1 MNFKND
7 FKNKAFK
14 KGTYSVGMIFAVL
27 AIVVLLNMLVRELP
41 ATITKF
47 DFSKFK
53 LYTLTDTTIDFLKS
67 LDKEVN
73 IYLIA
78 AQGSEDENLY
88 EMLEKYDAMSG
99 YVNFEQVDPTLY
111 PNFVAEYTTEVIET
125 NSIIVDGGER
135 SRVID
140 YSNMA
145 TTVLNYNTFT
155 YDSAFDGE
163 GLVTS
168 AINYVVTDNLPKM
181 YLTAGH
187 NEQEMNETFIGMVG
201 KASVQVETVNILE
214 NKGIPEDCEVLF
226 TYTPTEDFTSAEA
239 DIIIEYLENGG
250 SYILVTQDMNVDLVN
265 LGKVLEY
272 YGVEFTGGFAIEN
285 NSKYYLTYTADI
297 KPIRNTHPIMNSL
310 IAKGTSVFAP
320 RSQGIVI
327 RDDARSSLEITELL
341 TTSEDSFVRTTDS
354 DAVSIQ
360 DGDIPGPIAVAVAI
374 EESYNGA
381 DTHLAVFGSSYL
393 INDSVD
399 QTVGGG
405 NYDMLLNTI
414 AWMSEIEANIAI
426 EAKTTT
432 ISLLSLA
439 QSDIYRW
446 MIILVVVIPVA
457 VIGTGFA
464 VWFMRRRK

>member
-1 MNFKND
+1 MNFKNN

-67 LDKEVN
+67 LDKEVD

-99 YVNFEQVDPTLY
+99 YVNFEQVDPTLH
-111 PNFVAEYTTEVIET
+111 PNFVAEYTTDVLET

-135 SRVID
+135 SRVIN
-140 YSNMA
+140 YASMS

-181 YLTAGH
+181 YITAGH
-187 NEQEMNETFIGMVG
+187 NEQDMNDTFIGLIG
-201 KASVQVETVNILE
+201 KASVEVETVNILE

-226 TYTPTEDFTSAEA
+226 TYTPTEDFTSEEA
-239 DIIIEYLENGG
+239 DVIIEYLENGG
-250 SYILVTQDMNVDLVN
+250 SYILVTQDMNADLIN

-272 YGVEFTGGFAIEN
+272 YGVEFTGGFAVEN

-297 KPIRNTHPIMNSL
+297 KPIKNAHPIMNSL
-310 IAKGTSVFAP
+310 ITKGTSVFAP
-320 RSQGIVI
+320 MSQGIII
-327 RDDARSSLEITELL
+327 RDDARSSLEITKLL

-360 DGDIPGPIAVAVAI
+360 EGDIPGPIAVAVAI
-374 EESYNGA
+374 EEDHDGI
-381 DTHLAVFGSSYL
+381 DTRLAIFGSSYL

-405 NYDMLLNTI
+405 NYDMLLNAI
-414 AWMSEIEANIAI
+414 AWMSEIEANVAI

-432 ISLLSLA
+432 ISLLSLS
-439 QSDIYRW
+439 QSDIYKW
-446 MIILVVVIPVA
+446 MIILVFVIPVA
-457 VIGTGFA
+457 VIGTGIT
-464 VWFMRRRK
+464 VWFIRRRK

>member
-1 MNFKND
+1 MSLKNKFKNR
-7 FKNKAFK
+7 AFK

-41 ATITKF
+41 ATITKL
-47 DFSKFK
+47 DFSVSK
-53 LYTLTDTTIDFLKS
+53 LYSLTDTTIDFLKS
-67 LDKEVN
+67 LDKEVD

-78 AQGSEDENLY
+78 AQGNEDANLY
-88 EMLEKYDAMSG
+88 EMLEKYAAISS
-99 YVNFEQVDPTLY
+99 YVNFEQIDPTLH
-111 PNFVAEYTTEVIET
+111 PNLIAEYTSDVISA

-135 SRVID
+135 SRIID
-140 YSNMA
+140 YASMA

-155 YDSAFDGE
+155 YESAFDGE

-168 AINYVVTDNLPKM
+168 AINYVVTDNLPKL
-181 YLTAGH
+181 YITAGH
-187 NEQEMNETFIGMVG
+187 NEQEMNATFIGLIG

-226 TYTPTEDFTSAEA
+226 TYTPTEDFTSEEA

-250 SYILVTQDMNVDLVN
+250 SYILVTEDMKADLVN

-297 KPIRNTHPIMNSL
+297 KPIRKAHPIMNSL
-310 IAKGTSVFAP
+310 ITKGTSVFAP
-320 RSQGIVI
+320 RSQGIMI

-354 DAVSIQ
+354 SAVSIQ
-360 DGDIPGPIAVAVAI
+360 DGDIPGPIPVAVAI
-374 EESYNGA
+374 EESHNGV
-381 DTHLAVFGSSYL
+381 DTHLAIFGSSYL

-405 NYDMLLNTI
+405 NYDMLLNAI

-432 ISLLSLA
+432 VLLLSLTQA
-439 QSDIYRW
+439 DIYRW
-446 MIILVVVIPVA
+446 MIILVVIIPVA
-457 VIGTGFA
+457 VIGTGFT
-464 VWFMRRRK
+464 VWFIRRRK